1 MFDKGG
7 LWVYNTYMI
16 KTKTYKTFNGD
27 SASVTFELVK
37 KPTFWSILRVATNGV
52 STQNKWGGF
61 PTVNTGSPTYI
72 NRKWNIVA

>member
-1 MFDKGG
+1 MFDKWG

-37 KPTFWSILRVATNGV
+37 NSHFWSIRRIAKDGV
-52 STQNKWGGF
+52 STQNEWGGF
-61 PTVNTGSPTYI
+61 PVVNTGSPTYI
-72 NRKWNIVA
+72 TRKWKAVA

>member
-1 MFDKGG
+1 M
-7 LWVYNTYMI
+7 YNTYMI

-37 KPTFWSILRVATNGV
+37 HSTFWSILRVATNSV

-61 PTVNTGSPTYI
+61 PVVNTGSPAYI
-72 NRKWNIVA
+72 TRKWKAVA